1 MLCLKPDA
9 NHKSMREK
17 AWKLVEKYIK
27 SPNLKKHALAVEVV
41 MKKFGQKFGG
51 DTKIWSLAGLLHD
64 LDWEMTQGSPQDHG
78 KLASEILKKEGWPEE
93 IVKAVKTHNH
103 VLGIKPES
111 LLEKTLYSVEELTG
125 LITACALVNPKK
137 LSGVKTS
144 SVLKKMKEKSFAR
157 GVNREVILKGPKY
170 LGLSLEEII
179 EMSLEAMKEIRDELG
194 L

>member
-27 SPNLKKHALAVEVV
+27 SPNLKKHALAVEAV

-103 VLGIKPES
+103 VLGIKPET